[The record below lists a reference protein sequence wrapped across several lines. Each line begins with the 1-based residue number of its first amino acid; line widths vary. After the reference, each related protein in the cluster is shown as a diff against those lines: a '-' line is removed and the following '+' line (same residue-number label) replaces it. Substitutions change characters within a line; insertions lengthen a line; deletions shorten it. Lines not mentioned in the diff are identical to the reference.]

1 MTETDLLSHAE
12 YMELEGADP
21 RRKRGR
27 RFLGR
32 RWDVLELVL
41 VVGIG
46 ITLSL
51 WVLIGLAIAALV

>member
-21 RRKRGR
+21 RRKHGR
-27 RFLGR
+27 RFLGFEI
-32 RWDVLELVL
+32 LELVL
-41 VVGIG
+41 GVGIL